1 MPTFITQGRYTPDA
15 IRSMVSHPQDRSKEV
30 EKLFAATGGKLL
42 GYYMTFGDYD
52 FLIVSEGPDEG
63 VAVSTIAAAAA
74 GGVTDL
80 KTVMAIPGSAM
91 VDTFSRAASVAA
103 GFHGPMHAERAPTQQ
118 QAH

>member
-30 EKLFAATGGKLL
+30 EKLFKATGGKLL
-42 GYYMTFGDYD
+42 GYYMTFGEYD
-52 FLIVSEGPDEG
+52 FLVISEGPDEG

-80 KTVMAIPGSAM
+80 KTVMAIPGPQM
-91 VDTFSRAASVAA
+91 VDAFTRAAAVTS
-103 GFHGPMHAERAPTQQ
+103 GFRGPIQAEHRPVQ